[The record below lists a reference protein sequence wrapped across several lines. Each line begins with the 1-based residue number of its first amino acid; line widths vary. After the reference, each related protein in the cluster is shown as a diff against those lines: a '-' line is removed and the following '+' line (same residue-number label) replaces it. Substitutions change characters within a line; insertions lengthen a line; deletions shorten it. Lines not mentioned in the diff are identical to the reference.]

1 MLMFFQMNIKKLIN
15 INIKHIKPFLLHMV
29 SKYNTATNSYH
40 IMFISL
46 LRFHKNPNFSVA
58 SGVKLSMDTGGKNY
72 SLVPV

>member
-1 MLMFFQMNIKKLIN
+1 MCMFFQMNVKKLIN

-46 LRFHKNPNFSVA
+46 LGFHKSVA
-58 SGVKLSMDTGGKNY
+58 SGVKLSMETGGKDY

>member
-1 MLMFFQMNIKKLIN
+1 
-15 INIKHIKPFLLHMV
+15 MV

-46 LRFHKNPNFSVA
+46 LGFHKNPKFSVE
-58 SGVKLSMDTGGKNY
+58 SGVKLSMETGVKNN